1 MNTDNKKTKQCAMR
15 RKQIFTLV
23 LGFMLFGGINA
34 QEKLSLDLEAAK
46 EHALNYNLTI
56 KNSGLAIDQSQEQL
70 WAAIAAGLPQ
80 INATVDYSNALGADI
95 SIQFDESQEPS
106 KIPIK
111 PTSNFNLNVN
121 QLLFNGGYI
130 VGIQTAKLAEKLAE
144 KNQVKTKQDIVSQVI
159 EGYYLILLSEESL
172 KILETNIANLRE
184 IYRKTEPMVKVGMI
198 EQLELDQLSVQV
210 NSLDNALKSAERQYE
225 MAKNL
230 LRVQLGVTAETE
242 LELTQT
248 LAEVMDEKNTAEL
261 LMGTS
266 FEVTENIDYQLMD
279 VQEQMTEK
287 QIKMQQANYLPTLS
301 GYYNYTEKILKPAF
315 DMSPKHM
322 VGLQMNIPV
331 FSSGERRSQ
340 VRQAKIDLE
349 TTRNNKALLGDQL
362 SIQYKQLQFNLQS
375 AYESFE
381 TQQKNVEVA
390 RRVYEDI
397 QRKYEQGM
405 ISGIELTTADNN
417 YLQAETEY
425 LNSMLEVLQAQNALN
440 TLTGEVINN

>member
-1 MNTDNKKTKQCAMR
+1 MR
-15 RKQIFTLV
+15 RKQIVTVILV
-23 LGFMLFGGINA
+23 LLMLGTTYA

-46 EHALNYNLTI
+46 EHALNYNRTI
-56 KNSGLAIDQSQEQL
+56 KNSGLAVDQSQQKL
-70 WAAIAAGLPQ
+70 WEAISAGLPH
-80 INATVDYSNALGADI
+80 INAAADYSNALGAEI
-95 SIQFDESQEPS
+95 SIQFDENAPPS

-111 PTSNFNLNVN
+111 PTSNFNLTVN

-130 VGIQTAKLAEKLAE
+130 VGIQTAKLAEKLAQ

-261 LMGTS
+261 LMDTS

-279 VQEQMTEK
+279 VQEEMTEK
-287 QIKMQQANYLPTLS
+287 QIKMQKANYLPTLS

-322 VGLQMNIPV
+322 IGLQMDIPI
-331 FSSGERRSQ
+331 FSSGERRSK

-349 TTRNNKALLGDQL
+349 TTRNNKALLEDQL
-362 SIQYKQLQFNLQS
+362 SIQYKQLQFNLRS

-397 QRKYEQGM
+397 KRKYEQGM

-425 LNSMLEVLQAQNALN
+425 LNSMLEVLQAQNELN